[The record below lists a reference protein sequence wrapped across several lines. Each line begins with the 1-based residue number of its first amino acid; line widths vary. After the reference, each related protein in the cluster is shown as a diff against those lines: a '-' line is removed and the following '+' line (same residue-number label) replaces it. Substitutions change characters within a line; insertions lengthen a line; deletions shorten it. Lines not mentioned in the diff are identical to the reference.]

1 MHSLSNFK
9 LYTLYTN
16 LLIDLRLLK
25 CWMMMNYQVDFFQN
39 KLLYY
44 NINLA
49 WVKMFFEY
57 IETNKLFGKIFN
69 FKVVTVND
77 N

>member
-1 MHSLSNFK
+1 
-9 LYTLYTN
+9 
-16 LLIDLRLLK
+16 
-25 CWMMMNYQVDFFQN
+25 MMMNYQVDFFQN